1 MDLNFLKNFVDYG
14 ILGFLLFLSVVS
26 LTILVERAIF
36 YKKIDIK
43 KYKSK
48 KILEIDL
55 TKNLTTM
62 GSIASNAPYIGLLGT
77 VISIMITFASISSSG
92 LTASKITSALAL
104 ALKSTAAGLVVA
116 IFSMFFYNALL
127 RSVETI
133 LALYDDEKI

>member
-1 MDLNFLKNFVDYG
+1 MDLNFLKNIVDYG

-36 YKKIDIK
+36 YKKIDTK

>member
-1 MDLNFLKNFVDYG
+1 MNLNLLKDFVDYG
-14 ILGFLLFLSVVS
+14 ILGFLAILSIIS
-26 LTILVERAIF
+26 LTIYIERLML
-36 YKKIDIK
+36 YKRIDIK
-43 KYKSK
+43 RYKGK

-92 LTASKITSALAL
+92 LNASKITSALAL
-104 ALKSTAAGLVVA
+104 ALKSTAAGLIVA

-127 RSVETI
+127 RKVETL
-133 LALYDDEKI
+133 LAYYDEKV

>member
-1 MDLNFLKNFVDYG
+1 MDLNLLKNFVDYG
-14 ILGFLLFLSVVS
+14 ILGFLVFLSIIS
-26 LTILVERAIF
+26 LTILIERLIF
-36 YKKIDIK
+36 YKKIDMK
-43 KYKSK
+43 KYDSR

-92 LTASKITSALAL
+92 LNASKITSALAL
-104 ALKSTAAGLVVA
+104 ALKSTAAGLIVA

-133 LALYDDEKI
+133 LARYDDEKI